1 MTARSP
7 VDVHRLFAE
16 ALASNDINALADL
29 YEPDAV
35 LVPEPG
41 HIIQGREHIRT
52 HLGNLLTLKPR
63 LESETTAVVR
73 AGDIAMLRSKWSLI
87 GTSDDGT
94 AVQLSG
100 ESTEIV
106 RMQPDGAWKCVIDNP
121 YSTG

>member
-1 MTARSP
+1 MTAKTP
-7 VDVHRLFAE
+7 VEVHRRFTE
-16 ALASNDINALADL
+16 AVTSNNIDALVDL

-41 HIIQGREHIRT
+41 RFIQGKEHIRA
-52 HLGNLLTLKPR
+52 NLEGLLAFNPR

-73 AGDIAMLRSKWSLI
+73 AGDIAMLRSKWSLT
-87 GTSDDGT
+87 GTRADGT
-94 AVQLSG
+94 AVHLSG

-106 RMQPDGAWKCVIDNP
+106 RMQSDGTWKCVIDNP